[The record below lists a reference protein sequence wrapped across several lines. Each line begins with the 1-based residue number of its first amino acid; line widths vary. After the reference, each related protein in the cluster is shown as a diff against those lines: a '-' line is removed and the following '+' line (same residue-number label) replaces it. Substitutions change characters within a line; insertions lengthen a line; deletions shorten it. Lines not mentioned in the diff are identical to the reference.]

1 MKKMF
6 LLAGICLALVSCKN
20 DENDIPDNGVK
31 SECKVSCLL
40 TTTGENPQSFPVY
53 NVPFVFKYEFVN
65 NTITL
70 STDMLGLSLNNKL
83 SFVSD
88 PVNFVGATYS
98 EGMALKFEVPSI
110 NTKMNGV
117 YNSKYNITDLECLFT
132 DIYFCPDSWRN
143 NNPRPLGDMVI
154 MECEIGD
161 EYILRTF
168 PLIAGY
174 RGTSTTSFAM
184 GGKEQSYMSDVPL
197 YAVAIDP
204 NTNKAEVGLY
214 NAKFAE
220 PMPQLTMYLRGLNVE
235 YTAEGYK
242 IYASEEGVVPLV
254 GNDLIPY
261 PDYIFNNFELVC
273 KGEKLT
279 DINVNFQVAGKFNG
293 RFNGSFTSV
302 AH

>member
-1 MKKMF
+1 MKKML

-20 DENDIPDNGVK
+20 DENDIPDNGIK

-40 TTTGENPQSFPVY
+40 TTKGENPQSFPVY

-65 NTITL
+65 NTMTL
-70 STDMLGLSLNNKL
+70 STDMLSLSLNNKL
-83 SFVSD
+83 SFESEAVK
-88 PVNFVGATYS
+88 FTGASYA
-98 EGMALKFEVPSI
+98 EGKALKFEVPSI

-117 YNSKYNITDLECLFT
+117 YDSSYNITNLECLLT

-161 EYILRTF
+161 KYILRTF

-174 RGTSTTSFAM
+174 RGTSATSFAM
-184 GGKEQSYMSDVPL
+184 GGQEQSYMSDVTL
-197 YAVAIDP
+197 YAVAIDSNK
-204 NTNKAEVGLY
+204 NTAEVGLY

-220 PMPQLTMYLRGLNVE
+220 QMPQLTMYLRGLSVE

-242 IYASEEGVVPLV
+242 ISAPEEGVIPLV

-261 PDYIFNNFELVC
+261 PDYIFNNFELEC
-273 KGEKLT
+273 EGEKLT
-279 DINVNFQVAGKFNG
+279 EINVNFKVAGKFNG
-293 RFNGSFTSV
+293 RFNGSLSSV
-302 AH
+302 MY